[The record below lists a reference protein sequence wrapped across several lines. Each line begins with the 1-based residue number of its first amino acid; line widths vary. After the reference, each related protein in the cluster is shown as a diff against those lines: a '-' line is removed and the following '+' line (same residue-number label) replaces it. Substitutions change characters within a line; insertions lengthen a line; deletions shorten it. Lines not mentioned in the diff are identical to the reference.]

1 MATVNFIKYKKQSAG
16 ALSGVTRYI
25 LQDEKTLDE
34 NGRQLVSGQ
43 NCTRH
48 SWPTGSSRPPG
59 PPAARTAPSGSTTTS
74 SPFLRTR

>member
-16 ALSGVTRYI
+16 ALSGVTQYVS
-25 LQDEKTLDE
+25 QDEKTGTKMTG
-34 NGRQLVSGQ
+34 NWSAGR
-43 NCTRH
+43 TARH

-59 PPAARTAPSGSTTTS
+59 TPTARIAPSGSTTTS

>member
-25 LQDEKTLDE
+25 SQDEKHW
-34 NGRQLVSGQ
+34 
-43 NCTRH
+43 TRMAGSWSAARTARP
-48 SWPTGSSRPPG
+48 SWPTGSSRLPG
-59 PPAARTAPSGSTTTS
+59 MPAARTAPSGSTTTS